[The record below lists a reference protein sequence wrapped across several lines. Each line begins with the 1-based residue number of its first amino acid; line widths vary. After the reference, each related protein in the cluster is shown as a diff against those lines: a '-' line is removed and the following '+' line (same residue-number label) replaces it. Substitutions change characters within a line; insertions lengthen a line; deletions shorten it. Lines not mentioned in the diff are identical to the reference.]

1 MALKNFPEQWGWLSK
16 LFHWLTALLIF
27 VQIPLGFYAESLRLS
42 PLKIDVF
49 VWHKSLG
56 MLILL
61 LVIARLLWRIK
72 SSIPVA
78 LATSRLQQL
87 LASGAHGLLYT
98 LMLALPV
105 SGWVTSSAANF
116 PV

>member
-61 LVIARLLWRIK
+61 QWPWPPVDY
-72 SSIPVA
+72 SSYWPLGPMACSI
-78 LATSRLQQL
+78 L
-87 LASGAHGLLYT
+87 
-98 LMLALPV
+98 
-105 SGWVTSSAANF
+105 
-116 PV
+116 